1 MRFITTLIAVAATAL
16 SVMAQPSAVKNVSK
30 SVFTL
35 STFDS
40 KGNLLSTSHG
50 IFVDTEGTSI
60 SDWTPFVGASRAVV
74 TDASGKRYDVDGI
87 IGANEIY
94 DVAKFHVKGKTTPLA
109 VSPTPAAEGSA
120 IYLVGYSQKK
130 GEVLETKVE
139 KVETFLEQ
147 YSYYVIKMQAPDNCV
162 GCPFVDSNGK
172 LIGFLQQSKYTTD
185 YHSTDARYIISFE
198 TSAVSGNNP
207 LYRRTAIPNTLPT
220 DIEQAQIALML
231 SSQSDS
237 VKYANTINNFI
248 ELFPDAP
255 DGYFARAQKYVNSGD
270 MASAQSDMETAIKR
284 CTSKDEAHYDY
295 ARIIYQKELYRYD
308 ISYPAWNLDKAIEEA
323 RQAYSINPQPLY
335 RHMEGQIQFTKKEYQ
350 AAYDIFMQLTQTN
363 MRNPELFYEAAQCK
377 SLLEAPKGETIA
389 LLDSAI
395 SLFKQPY
402 SLDAAPYFLY
412 RAAALED
419 NGDYRKAVQDYN
431 QYDSLLTGRLGADFY
446 YKREQCEIK
455 GRQFK
460 QAIDDI
466 NKAVSLAPYEPV
478 YMAEK
483 ASLLLRVNMVEEAYT
498 TANDVVTL
506 DPQYDEAYLLR
517 GLAQIQLG
525 KKKEGLQDLNK
536 ALELGNQQAQQLID
550 KYK

>member
-1 MRFITTLIAVAATAL
+1 
-16 SVMAQPSAVKNVSK
+16 
-30 SVFTL
+30 
-35 STFDS
+35 
-40 KGNLLSTSHG
+40 
-50 IFVDTEGTSI
+50 
-60 SDWTPFVGASRAVV
+60 
-74 TDASGKRYDVDGI
+74 
-87 IGANEIY
+87 
-94 DVAKFHVKGKTTPLA
+94 
-109 VSPTPAAEGSA
+109 
-120 IYLVGYSQKK
+120 
-130 GEVLETKVE
+130 
-139 KVETFLEQ
+139 
-147 YSYYVIKMQAPDNCV
+147 
-162 GCPFVDSNGK
+162 
-172 LIGFLQQSKYTTD
+172 
-185 YHSTDARYIISFE
+185 
-198 TSAVSGNNP
+198 
-207 LYRRTAIPNTLPT
+207 
-220 DIEQAQIALML
+220 
-231 SSQSDS
+231 
-237 VKYANTINNFI
+237 
-248 ELFPDAP
+248 
-255 DGYFARAQKYVNSGD
+255 

-498 TANDVVTL
+498 TANEVVTL